1 MKKVMLMLA
10 LALGVISA
18 NAQDSTGDYFEGL
31 TRKITYDRMI
41 PPYGIEVTY
50 DKTVCAHK
58 GE

>member
-1 MKKVMLMLA
+1 MLMLA